1 MSSRH
6 LADWCPHHRVLGP
19 AELPDHRL
27 ALLRRSIRW
36 GAGVADVVADP
47 GHSVWGVVYELP
59 LGLAELDAKEA
70 AGTSYRRREFEV
82 LLAGEPIRVQ
92 AYEVITKEP
101 ADVVPRRDYMELL
114 VAGALEHGLPGHY
127 VAELRALLP
136 TGP

>member
-1 MSSRH
+1 
-6 LADWCPHHRVLGP
+6 
-19 AELPDHRL
+19 
-27 ALLRRSIRW
+27 
-36 GAGVADVVADP
+36 
-47 GHSVWGVVYELP
+47 
-59 LGLAELDAKEA
+59 
-70 AGTSYRRREFEV
+70 
-82 LLAGEPIRVQ
+82 VQ